1 MLNKKYKKRLSEGF
15 YPPPKRNRV
24 AAIITTGEINN
35 TNKNDAATKADM
47 LAIITSI
54 NHNAAILDDIM
65 SQVEDIE
72 KRERTS
78 AAPDLHQGVAHWIH
92 TKESKI
98 YYEHWKCSNC
108 MHDILENP
116 RFKNINEKGVSLDF
130 KYCPYCGSRMDDE
143 IKENTATE
151 DQEE

>member
-35 TNKNDAATKADM
+35 TNKDEAATKADL
-47 LAIITSI
+47 LAIITTI

-65 SQVEDIE
+65 IQVEKIE
-72 KRERTS
+72 EREKTT
-78 AAPDLHQGVAHWIH
+78 AAAVDLHQGVAHWIH

-108 MHDILENP
+108 THDILENP
-116 RFKNINEKGVSLDF
+116 RFKNINEEGVSLDF
-130 KYCPYCGSRMDDE
+130 KYCPYCGSRMEEE

-151 DQEE
+151 DQD